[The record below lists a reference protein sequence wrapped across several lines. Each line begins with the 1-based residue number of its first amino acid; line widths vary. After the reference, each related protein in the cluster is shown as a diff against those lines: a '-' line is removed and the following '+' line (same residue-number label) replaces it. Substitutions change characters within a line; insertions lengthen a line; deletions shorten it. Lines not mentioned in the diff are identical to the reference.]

1 MRYLSANAQHV
12 GAREYQQDFF
22 GLAGP
27 EHAQMEPGQR
37 LADPQF
43 AAHAGFLAVLCDGM
57 GGMAHGDV
65 ASKTAVQ
72 SMLRAYARKT
82 PQESIPD
89 ALERSVREANQQVL
103 IAANDLGMP
112 EAVGTTLVAAVLHTA
127 PEGQEF
133 LYFASVGDSGLFH
146 VTGGVSGGLGG
157 GQLHTVNQPHVYAN
171 VLDRAVA
178 NGAISQQQA
187 EQHPERESL
196 TSFVGIQNLTEI
208 DRNTEPWPVA
218 AGDTILLASDGMF
231 KTLEAHEIAAA
242 LDGDPRRWPQTLV
255 DQVPCQ
261 AKARAGQRH
270 GCFGDFGQW
279 MVCPVG
285 GSCSQRVPGRA
296 TFACRFVRRILHAF
310 TLSDAGD
317 FIPDRGAGARRAMV
331 FPRPP
336 LTLSGL

>member
-255 DQVPCQ
+255 DQVL
-261 AKARAGQRH
+261 AKQRPGQDNVTVVSVTLDNGWFAPLEVPAASVFQDGQPSLADLSAASSTPSRFLMLAILFLIVALGLAGLWFFH
-270 GCFGDFGQW
+270 
-279 MVCPVG
+279 
-285 GSCSQRVPGRA
+285 
-296 TFACRFVRRILHAF
+296 
-310 TLSDAGD
+310 
-317 FIPDRGAGARRAMV
+317 ARR
-331 FPRPP
+331 
-336 LTLSGL
+336 